1 MAGELDAGLIAEY
14 EAIFTYGDAGPHLS
28 DVQAETA
35 RTAEERHRDMRDA
48 VLTWLHHAEHE
59 PPAMQPVYE
68 LPIDPVDADSAAEA
82 IHQAEQRCVRAW
94 RSVLAATDGESR
106 DLAVRAMSESAVSLG
121 RWRRVLGQTPSVD
134 AFPGR
139 SA

>member
-48 VLTWLHHAEHE
+48 VLTWLHTPNTNLRPCNRCTNSPSIPSTLTARRG
-59 PPAMQPVYE
+59 
-68 LPIDPVDADSAAEA
+68 DPSSGTTVCAG
-82 IHQAEQRCVRAW
+82 
-94 RSVLAATDGESR
+94 LAFGA
-106 DLAVRAMSESAVSLG
+106 G
-121 RWRRVLGQTPSVD
+121 RHRRRVPW
-134 AFPGR
+134 PGGAGDVGKR
-139 SA
+139 GVFGALA